1 MKKVLVILAL
11 LLAFP
16 SAIPAQEPDDPKLD
30 ERVQVFSEQLRCLVC
45 QNETLADSQAML
57 AVDLKQQIR
66 EQMKAGKTDKEIL
79 GYLTDRYGDFVLYRP
94 PVKKK
99 TYLLWFGPFILLAA
113 GLYLLFRYIRSR
125 RSQIHEEPLSA
136 AEHARALELLQKQS
150 GEETI

>member
-11 LLAFP
+11 LLAFA
-16 SAIPAQEPDDPKLD
+16 SAIPAQESDDPQLD
-30 ERVQVFSEQLRCLVC
+30 ERVQAFSQQLRCLVC

-57 AVDLKQQIR
+57 AVDLKRQIR
-66 EQMKAGKTDKEIL
+66 EQMKAGKSDKEIL
-79 GYLTDRYGDFVLYRP
+79 AYLTDRYGDFVLYRP

-125 RSQIHEEPLSA
+125 RSQIHEEPLSP
-136 AEHARALELLQKQS
+136 AEHARAVELLQKQS